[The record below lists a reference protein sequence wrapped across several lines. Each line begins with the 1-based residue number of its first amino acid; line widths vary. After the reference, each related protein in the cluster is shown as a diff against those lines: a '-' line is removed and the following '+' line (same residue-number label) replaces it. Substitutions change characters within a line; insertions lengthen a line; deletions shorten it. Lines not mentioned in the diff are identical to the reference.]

1 MKKGAVSFVAGLIF
15 GVGLLVAGMTDPNKV
30 RAFLDVTGAWDPSL
44 AFVMV
49 SAIGVHVAAFR
60 FISKL
65 PRPLMAERF
74 RIPQKTALDA
84 RLLAGA
90 AIFGAGWGLSGI
102 CPGPAVVSL
111 GVGVL
116 PAAAFSV
123 AAVVG
128 VQLYRAF
135 DTRDQTP

>member
-1 MKKGAVSFVAGLIF
+1 MRGSLSFAAGLIF
-15 GVGLLVAGMTDPNKV
+15 GVGLLVAGMADPNKV
-30 RAFLDVTGAWDPSL
+30 RAFLDVAGAWDPSL

-49 SAIGVHVAAFR
+49 SAIGVHLAAFR

-65 PRPLMAERF
+65 KRPLMAERF
-74 RIPQKTALDA
+74 RIPQQTAVDG

-111 GVGVL
+111 GAGVV
-116 PAAAFSV
+116 PAAAFSA

-128 VQLYRAF
+128 VLLFRAF

>member
-1 MKKGAVSFVAGLIF
+1 VRGSLSFAAGLIF
-15 GVGLLVAGMTDPNKV
+15 GVGLLVAGMADPNKV
-30 RAFLDVTGAWDPSL
+30 RAFLDVAGAWDPSL

-49 SAIGVHVAAFR
+49 SAIGVHLAAFR

-65 PRPLMAERF
+65 KRPLMAERF
-74 RIPQKTALDA
+74 RIPQKTAVDG

-111 GVGVL
+111 GAGVV
-116 PAAAFSV
+116 PAAAFSA
-123 AAVVG
+123 AAVIG
-128 VQLYRAF
+128 VLLFRAF

>member
-1 MKKGAVSFVAGLIF
+1 MRGALAFATGLIF
-15 GVGLLVAGMTDPNKV
+15 GIGLLVADMTDPNKV

-74 RIPQKTALDA
+74 RIPQKTALDG

-111 GVGVL
+111 GAGVL
-116 PAAAFSV
+116 PAAAFSA

-128 VQLYRAF
+128 VLLFRAF
-135 DTRDQTP
+135 DSRDTLP